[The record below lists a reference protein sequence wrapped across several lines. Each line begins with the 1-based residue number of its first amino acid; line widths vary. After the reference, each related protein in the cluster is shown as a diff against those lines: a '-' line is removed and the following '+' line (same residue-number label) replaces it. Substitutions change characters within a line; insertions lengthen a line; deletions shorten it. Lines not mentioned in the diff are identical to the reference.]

1 MQNTIVEEI
10 IKLAE
15 QYPEISMLTAD
26 LGTNIGIRAFE
37 QRFPQRYF
45 NMGIAEQNLMS
56 VAAGMALSGGIPF
69 VATFACYAS
78 MRACEQVRTSIAY
91 QNVKVRIIASHSGL
105 SVGEN
110 GASHQ
115 CLEDISIMRAIPN
128 MVILS
133 PAGID
138 EVKEMITQ
146 TMYINGPIYIRLPR
160 VHESFSV
167 NSKKEIAIGKAIIVK
182 EGRDITLVST
192 GYMLSRALNAA
203 KILENEGVS
212 VQVMHIGTIKPF
224 DKPAIKMAA
233 IATRIMI
240 TIEDHSII
248 GGLFS
253 AVAEVIAENAIN
265 CIVKPIGVNDVFA
278 ESGNYLQLIEK
289 YEIGAK
295 SIAKKAIELIGG
307 ARIEN

>member
-110 GASHQ
+110 GASMDQ
-115 CLEDISIMRAIPN
+115 Y
-128 MVILS
+128 
-133 PAGID
+133 
-138 EVKEMITQ
+138 T
-146 TMYINGPIYIRLPR
+146 
-160 VHESFSV
+160 
-167 NSKKEIAIGKAIIVK
+167 
-182 EGRDITLVST
+182 
-192 GYMLSRALNAA
+192 
-203 KILENEGVS
+203 
-212 VQVMHIGTIKPF
+212 
-224 DKPAIKMAA
+224 
-233 IATRIMI
+233 
-240 TIEDHSII
+240 
-248 GGLFS
+248 
-253 AVAEVIAENAIN
+253 
-265 CIVKPIGVNDVFA
+265 
-278 ESGNYLQLIEK
+278 
-289 YEIGAK
+289 
-295 SIAKKAIELIGG
+295 
-307 ARIEN
+307 

>member
-212 VQVMHIGTIKPF
+212 VQVMHIGTIKPS
-224 DKPAIKMAA
+224 IKMAA

>member
-160 VHESFSV
+160 VHESFS
-167 NSKKEIAIGKAIIVK
+167 
-182 EGRDITLVST
+182 
-192 GYMLSRALNAA
+192 YCY
-203 KILENEGVS
+203 
-212 VQVMHIGTIKPF
+212 
-224 DKPAIKMAA
+224 
-233 IATRIMI
+233 
-240 TIEDHSII
+240 
-248 GGLFS
+248 LF
-253 AVAEVIAENAIN
+253 
-265 CIVKPIGVNDVFA
+265 F
-278 ESGNYLQLIEK
+278 
-289 YEIGAK
+289 
-295 SIAKKAIELIGG
+295 
-307 ARIEN
+307 